1 MAALSVFNQPYS
13 PQGTPGTTEE
23 FMAPLYGL
31 RRISLL
37 RVANQHNVGIV
48 VATHQG

>member
-1 MAALSVFNQPYS
+1 MAALSVFSKADS
-13 PQGTPGTTEE
+13 PQGTQENTEE
-23 FMAPLYGL
+23 FQAPLYGV

-48 VATHQG
+48 VAAHQG